1 MKSYKRILSLI
12 VIIVILATINP
23 YYYKVTYAAN
33 SDISPQQ
40 APEKLRVEAINT
52 EEPPIGYN
60 EFDGYYVDL
69 KWDQVVFPDDSISGY
84 INVNLQEVGKPYK
97 PATTIE
103 LRERDIPGGTK
114 QIRLKNLKSGTI
126 YYATLTAYH
135 THTNGSTTYNSA
147 LSVESNK
154 VKFMTDMNLIGS
166 SYGVNQIKIEWD
178 DVWNVGKRIDYKL
191 YVSET
196 SEFNNVQPIYI
207 GEGQIEPLG
216 PIKVNKTSGR
226 LEYIH
231 TVNDPGRVYYIK
243 IASDIV
249 EANLKRN
256 NESDV
261 IMVSSFIIA
270 KTSKISETEEGS
282 IWRFDWSSVVTG
294 LSSTDIEIS
303 YQIFRGNL
311 ENSDVPQYM
320 ASVDDTNFFITMP
333 PGENKYYYTIIAS
346 ITKNGQDVYPGIRI
360 KSDKILL
367 NEQDIITTPAV
378 PDIIDLFER
387 VAGDTIISYEDELKP
402 NSATVLWRVPKK
414 GDGSIDTDLTYDIWL
429 IDNPNLL
436 DNPPEGNRLERDFK
450 PSSGDFIIDGTE
462 IKGYK
467 YTASNLTANSTYYFK
482 IIAKKSLVDFVDG
495 KLQSVVRKSDPAVK
509 VIITPS
515 EGPIDQPLIPAR
527 PPFSIKKLAEGQFD
541 VTATTATIRLK
552 NKWYEKFNDETG
564 KWEYIKTEKLSQ
576 DDVPDYI
583 PTPETL
589 DGKNYRVIE
598 YDSGVTIDV
607 GCVEYIEGMS
617 YNDIDNIPANKI
629 IEFPVT
635 ANDAAENGSLNP
647 DGKKHNVDITL
658 TNLIPNTT
666 YIIWVRAARRSVSL
680 ISGPSDPIVITT
692 NPDVVPP
699 IVKPTVPIFNYG
711 LAGDTFVDLG
721 WNFNNNYKYTLKY
734 ATVENI
740 NSTIGTVQISPEDF
754 ANANYYRIK
763 NLLQDT
769 IYFFWVQAETITGGS
784 KSEWSDSYI
793 LKTLPLNPP
802 ETPAG
807 FGVKNSDDAITK
819 NSITFEWIMAEGMEY
834 KLEVASDVDYK
845 NMTEYACRSVSEFK
859 VEGLKSNF
867 RYYARLYAYDPKK
880 QAYSAPTQS
889 ITVRTGR
896 SDDDYDSDQDIE
908 NILTG
913 EFVVVD
919 PYIINN
925 IWNIS
930 ITGSNAD
937 RFIEHMQTDKVI
949 DYKIDLTNPPAKANN
964 IKITIGRKVL
974 DAMAVLKE
982 NVIIAADSE
991 TDGILQF
998 IFGNDML
1005 AENTRM
1011 SLSKKVGEF
1020 NYELSIAFPGINEKE
1035 ESSNLEFKT
1044 SDVVVGL
1051 TANGKGGLSKV
1062 QKFDQPMKIL
1072 FPYTDQSWYRE
1083 GKTSGY
1089 GLESGSIKWE
1099 KLKTSA
1105 VFDENAGK
1113 GFVKVNA
1120 EKPGNI
1126 AVAEPAHSYY
1136 NDISGH
1142 WAESSINN
1150 VASKFNLKSI
1160 EGGSFNPDKNM
1171 SLGEA
1176 VKLML
1181 DVMDVN
1187 YGNDYMTKASRAKVI
1202 TESEIGNQGNN
1213 CTREKAISMICRLYE
1228 IKTGKSGKASSTG
1241 NTGFKDIAAVS
1252 EKYAKEVNFA
1262 IQNGIVEKRD
1272 TDYLNPS
1279 GAVTRGEE
1287 AAMIEKLLILIG
1299 EL

>member
-1 MKSYKRILSLI
+1 MKSFKRILSLI
-12 VIIVILATINP
+12 VIVVILATINP
-23 YYYKVTYAAN
+23 YYYKVSYAAN
-33 SDISPQQ
+33 ADISPQE
-40 APEKLRVEAINT
+40 APERLRVEAINA

-69 KWDQVVFPDDSISGY
+69 KWDQVTFPNDSISGY
-84 INVNLQEVGKPYK
+84 INVHLQEVNKPYK
-97 PATTIE
+97 PAVTVE
-103 LRERDIPGGTK
+103 LRERDIPGGTT

-135 THTNGSTTYNSA
+135 THSNGNTTYNSA

-154 VKFMTDMNLIGS
+154 VKFMTDINLIGS
-166 SYGVNQIKIEWD
+166 SYGVSQLKIEWD
-178 DVWNVGKRIDYKL
+178 DVWNVGRRIDYKL

-196 SEFNNVQPIYI
+196 PEFNNVQPIYV

-216 PIKVNKTSGR
+216 PIKVNQISGR
-226 LEYIH
+226 LEYVL

-243 IASDIV
+243 IVPDIV
-249 EANLKRN
+249 EAILKKTD
-256 NESDV
+256 ESGV

-270 KTSKISETEEGS
+270 RTSKISETEEGS
-282 IWRFDWSSVVTG
+282 IWRFDWSAVVTG
-294 LSSTDIEIS
+294 LSSTDMTIS
-303 YQIFRGNL
+303 YQIFRGNV
-311 ENSDVPQYM
+311 ENNDVPQYM
-320 ASVDDTNFFITMP
+320 ASVDDTNFFITLS
-333 PGENKYYYTIIAS
+333 PGENRYYYTIIAS
-346 ITKNGQDVYPGIRI
+346 ITKNGEDVYPGIKI
-360 KSDKILL
+360 KSDRILL
-367 NEQDIITTPAV
+367 NEQDIITTPGV
-378 PDIIDLFER
+378 PDITDLFER
-387 VAGDTIISYEDELKP
+387 VTGDTIISYEDELKP
-402 NSATVLWRVPKK
+402 NSATVLWRVPQK
-414 GDGSIDTDLTYDIWL
+414 GDGSIDTEISYDIWL

-436 DNPPEGNRLERDFK
+436 DNPPESNRIERDFK
-450 PSSGDFIIDGTE
+450 PSSANFIINGTD

-467 YTASNLTANSTYYFK
+467 YTVSNLTANSTYYFK
-482 IIAKKSLVDFVDG
+482 IIAKKSLVDYVDG
-495 KLQSVVRKSDPAVK
+495 RLQSVVKKSDPAVK

-515 EGPIDQPLIPAR
+515 EGPIDQPLIPGR
-527 PPFSIKKLAEGQFD
+527 PPFSIKMTTEGQSAI
-541 VTATTATIRLK
+541 TATTATISLK
-552 NKWYEKFNDETG
+552 NKWYEKFNDEIG
-564 KWEYIKTEKLSQ
+564 KWEYVRTEKLSQ
-576 DDVPDYI
+576 DDVPVYS

-589 DGKNYRVIE
+589 DGKNYRVVE

-617 YNDIDNIPANKI
+617 YNDIENITANKI
-629 IEFPVT
+629 TGFPVT
-635 ANDAAENGSLNP
+635 ANDAAENGSFNP
-647 DGKKHNVDITL
+647 DGRKHNVDITL

-680 ISGPSDPIVITT
+680 ISGPSDPIVVTT
-692 NPDVVPP
+692 DPDVAPP

-734 ATVENI
+734 GTVENI
-740 NSTIGTVQISPEDF
+740 NSTTGTVQISPQDL
-754 ANANYYRIK
+754 ANANFYRIK

-769 IYFFWVQAETITGGS
+769 LYFFWVQAETITGGS

-793 LKTLPLNPP
+793 LKTLPLSPP

-807 FGVKNSDDAITK
+807 FGVKNGDDGITK
-819 NSITFEWIMAEGMEY
+819 NSIIFEWVMAEGMEY
-834 KLEVASDVDYK
+834 KLEVASDVNYK
-845 NMTEYACRSVSEFK
+845 KMTEYKCKNVSEFK

-889 ITVRTGR
+889 ITVRTER

-919 PYIINN
+919 PKLINN

-937 RFIEHMQTDKVI
+937 RFVEHMHTDKVI
-949 DYKIDLTNPPAKANN
+949 DYKIDLTNPPAKASN
-964 IKITIGRKVL
+964 IKITIGSKVL

-982 NVIIAADSE
+982 NVVITADSD
-991 TDGILQF
+991 TDGKLQF

-1005 AENTRM
+1005 AEKTRL

-1020 NYELSIAFPGINEKE
+1020 NYELSIVFPGTNEKE
-1035 ESSNLEFKT
+1035 GSSNLEFKT

-1051 TANGKGGLSKV
+1051 TANGKGSLSTV

-1072 FPYTDQSWYRE
+1072 FPYTDESWYKE
-1083 GKTSGY
+1083 DKTSGY
-1089 GLESGSIKWE
+1089 GFDSDSIRWN

-1126 AVAEPAHSYY
+1126 AIAEPGNSYY
-1136 NDISGH
+1136 DDISGN

-1150 VASKFNLKSI
+1150 VASKCNLKSI
-1160 EGGSFNPDKNM
+1160 EGSSFYPDKNM

-1187 YGNDYMTKASRAKVI
+1187 YGNDFMTKASRSRI
-1202 TESEIGNQGNN
+1202 ISENDISKQGNN
-1213 CTREKAISMICRLYE
+1213 CTRENAIAMICRLYE
-1228 IKTGKSGKASSTG
+1228 IKTGKSAKASSIG
-1241 NTGFKDIAAVS
+1241 NTGFKDMAAVS

-1262 IQNGIVEKRD
+1262 IQNGIVAKRD
-1272 TDYLNPS
+1272 TDYLIPS